1 MNRTTALSIGEIID
15 QYIRAENLETELN
28 EQRALSVWVSVVGRG
43 INKYTISRSIKEG
56 VMTVKISSAPLRNEL
71 MLNRSAI
78 IQNLNSFLGAE
89 VVKEIIFK

>member
-1 MNRTTALSIGEIID
+1 MKRTPALSIGEIID

>member
-1 MNRTTALSIGEIID
+1 MKRTTALSIGEIID

-43 INKYTISRSIKEG
+43 INKYTISRSIKDG

>member
-1 MNRTTALSIGEIID
+1 MKRTTALSIGEIID